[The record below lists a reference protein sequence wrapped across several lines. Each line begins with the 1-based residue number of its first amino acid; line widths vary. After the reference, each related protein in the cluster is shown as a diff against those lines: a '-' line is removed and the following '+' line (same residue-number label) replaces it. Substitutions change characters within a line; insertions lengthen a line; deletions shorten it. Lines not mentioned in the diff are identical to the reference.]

1 MSKKQPAER
10 WYEMK
15 EKRHA
20 VGLALT
26 FALLKILPS
35 AAVRAIAFPVGF
47 FYWLFGKKTRAVS
60 RHYLRQLNALRVK
73 NGQPPLK
80 TSTLKH
86 IVSFAI
92 TLTEKLE
99 VWAGKFSFRQIHFQ
113 DDDTGDLV
121 QNLENG
127 RGVMLFISHLG
138 NSELLR
144 GLASAHETGVSK
156 PFVVNSII
164 NTSVTAGFNALLKKI
179 NADATMN
186 IISADDISPDTMIML
201 QEKVADGEMVV
212 IAGDRT
218 SAHTQTR
225 FVAQDFLGEQ
235 APFAYG
241 AYLLCA
247 LLNVPTYFVFGMR
260 QRDVSLRPQ
269 YDFYAHKNP
278 VTFDCGR
285 KEREE
290 RIRQTIAAYAHEL
303 ERHCLAHPYQWYN
316 FFDFWA
322 TSV

>member
-1 MSKKQPAER
+1 MSEKHPAER
-10 WYEMK
+10 WYEIK
-15 EKRHA
+15 EKHHA
-20 VGLALT
+20 AGLALT

-35 AAVRAIAFPVGF
+35 VAVRAIAFPVGF
-47 FYWLFGKKTRAVS
+47 FYWLLGKKTRAVS
-60 RHYLRQLNALRVK
+60 RQYLRHVNAVRGK
-73 NGQPPLK
+73 NGLPPLK
-80 TSTLKH
+80 VSTLKH

-127 RGVMLFISHLG
+127 RGVMLFISHVG

-144 GLASAHETGVSK
+144 GLASAHETGVTK

-164 NTSVTAGFNALLKKI
+164 NMSVTAGFNALLKKI

-186 IISADDISPDTMIML
+186 IISANDISPDTMIML
-201 QEKVADGEMVV
+201 QEKVAGGEMVV

-247 LLNVPTYFVFGMR
+247 LLNVPTYFVFGIR
-260 QRDVSLRPQ
+260 QKDVSLRPQ

-290 RIRQTIAAYAHEL
+290 RIRQTVAAYAHEL
-303 ERHCLAHPYQWYN
+303 ECHCLAHPYQWYN

-322 TSV
+322 MP